1 MKHEKIVKIILI
13 VLPVIALVM
22 YFIPG
27 MVSYTGLE
35 KLEGRSFMLIESLPV
50 GTISNVSRLT
60 MLVTVFTVAMGVVYT
75 NAPGRASSRLYMILN
90 IVNLL
95 FSLAPLGVDESLV
108 VFPYLLLPV
117 LYAITLA
124 VSIPVCVKETQL
136 YYDRAM
142 EFYE

>member
-1 MKHEKIVKIILI
+1 MKHEKAVKIILI
-13 VLPVIALVM
+13 VLPAIALIL

-35 KLEGRSFMLIESLPV
+35 KLEGIQYMLVQNLPE

-60 MLVTVFTVAMGVVYT
+60 LLLSVFTFAMGIVYA

-95 FSLAPLGVDESLV
+95 FALAPMGVDEYLNL
-108 VFPYLLLPV
+108 FPYCLVPIM
-117 LYAITLA
+117 YAITLA
-124 VSIPVCVKETQL
+124 VSIPVCIKETQL
-136 YYDRAM
+136 YYDRAT
-142 EFYE
+142 EYYE

>member
-35 KLEGRSFMLIESLPV
+35 KLEGKSFMLIESLPV